1 MNFNHLLMAAGFAS
15 LLMLTGCDANDGPAE
30 EAGENIDNAID
41 KSGEK
46 IENAGDKIQDE
57 VNQ

>member
-1 MNFNHLLMAAGFAS
+1 MTFNNLLVAAGLAS
-15 LLMLTGCDANDGPAE
+15 MLMLAGCDTNDGPAE
-30 EAGENIDNAID
+30 EAGENVDNAID